1 MSARYLYWIIFHITW
16 GFLWMIFLYH
26 ALVYRC
32 RVGQRRKSRSA
43 CVIANAHV
51 KNPKKPVND
60 RSGSFYLPAG
70 IARITRRCAMH
81 DEKYEGSPTADARH
95 RHRRRRLLFR
105 NGEECSACTVRHE
118 STILA
123 WRLISLGETR
133 FKKSRGNVRRLN
145 LKYFERYV
153 SLRRL
158 TMKFLPPEKFI
169 SGSTITEFCVSN
181 WSNDSRYIL
190 YHCNMYKTWMKK
202 NIISLL

>member
-32 RVGQRRKSRSA
+32 RVGQRRKSRST

-70 IARITRRCAMH
+70 IARITRRCAM
-81 DEKYEGSPTADARH
+81 KSTRARRPRSLGIATVADDSSSGMARSVARVQLGTSQRSWH
-95 RHRRRRLLFR
+95 GALFR
-105 NGEECSACTVRHE
+105 
-118 STILA
+118 
-123 WRLISLGETR
+123 LGETR

-169 SGSTITEFCVSN
+169 PVL
-181 WSNDSRYIL
+181 R
-190 YHCNMYKTWMKK
+190 
-202 NIISLL
+202 